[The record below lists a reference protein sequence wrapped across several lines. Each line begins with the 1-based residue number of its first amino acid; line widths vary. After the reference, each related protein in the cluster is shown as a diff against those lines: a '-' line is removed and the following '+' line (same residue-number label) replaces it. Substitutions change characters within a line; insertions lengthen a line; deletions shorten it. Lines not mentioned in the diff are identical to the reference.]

1 MKMRLKSPDQMKYL
15 QLSVEKTVKVTYIP
29 NSTRNVQ
36 YQLLEK

>member
-1 MKMRLKSPDQMKYL
+1 MKMRLKSPDQ
-15 QLSVEKTVKVTYIP
+15 VEILTTFGWKTVEVTYIP